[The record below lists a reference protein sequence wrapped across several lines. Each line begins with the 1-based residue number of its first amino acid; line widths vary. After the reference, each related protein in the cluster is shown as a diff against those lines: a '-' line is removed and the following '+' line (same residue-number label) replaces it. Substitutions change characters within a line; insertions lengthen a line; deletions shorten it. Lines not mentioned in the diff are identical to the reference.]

1 MAGFINVLCL
11 SDDDRQTAL
20 ARLRPKGNVQQ
31 SGSYVFG
38 LADSDDVKALEA
50 AGLIVE
56 QLPAKESLAWLD
68 PKATPAAAT
77 TMTAAAAPTVA
88 PLMKKLAE
96 SSADSY
102 VIQLKGPLQPEWKA
116 ALEKAGL
123 PVGRWVLGNGMKLKL
138 TTAQRQAVEAMPFV
152 ERVVP
157 FSTELSLR
165 RLYDPKSGRR
175 RKVAPDTPAKRA
187 RPRTTGHVVAAPNID
202 EPATPAPALY
212 MFDIKCHD
220 RSQLPEVGEALRAD
234 ARIKRLEQG
243 RVRIRIWVESSD
255 SPATGALLASIGVLP
270 QVSVVEPYEYPK
282 AENSIARSTIGI
294 VEASGQPTLPWDGTG
309 QVVAVADTGVDEAH
323 PDLKNRLLKVIER
336 VPIEEVGDPI
346 GHGTHVCGSICGDG
360 TASGGK
366 VLGIAPGA
374 KLIVQVLTNGADRA
388 FTGLP
393 LNLGELFQQA
403 YDLGA
408 RIHNN
413 SWGADSE
420 GLFTID
426 ADEVDE
432 FIHTHPDCLVLI
444 SAGNSGR
451 QDDPAESHDPLARM
465 ALMTLTSPG
474 TAKNALTVG
483 ACCSE
488 RTDGPYQG
496 KHWNEFDG
504 ARPAPT
510 FAPVSDEPITGDV
523 GVVAAFSGRGPTD
536 ADQVKPDLLAPGTAI
551 LSTRSAASDPAHP
564 FDDFGDRYCF
574 NSGTSMAS
582 PVVAGAAAIVRQ
594 YFVDHRKHAKP
605 SAALL
610 KATLINGTVW
620 SERKTVQDAETGMP
634 NYHQGYG
641 RLDLSRTV
649 PAPDRTD
656 GFALAFVDLGLDAP
670 ESLNKFTDGRDQ
682 WRKTL
687 TVQAGLPLSLTLVW
701 TDYPGHGLQHNLNLL
716 VITPDGRRVFGN
728 PNLLRPSFAK
738 GDRSNNV
745 EMIRFDAP
753 NTGVYV
759 VHVLAYNTPYG
770 DQGFSLVATG
780 RLAVSDFV

>member
-11 SDDDRQTAL
+11 SDDERQIAL
-20 ARLRPKGNVQQ
+20 ERLRPKGNVQT

-38 LADSDDVKALEA
+38 LADDDDVKALEA

-77 TMTAAAAPTVA
+77 TMMEAAAPATA
-88 PLMKKLAE
+88 PMRKLAQNATE
-96 SSADSY
+96 SY
-102 VIQLKGPLQPEWKA
+102 VIQLRGPLQPEWKA
-116 ALEKAGL
+116 AFEKAGL

-138 TTAQRQAVEAMPFV
+138 TSAQRQAVEAMPFV

-157 FSTELSLR
+157 FSAELSLR
-165 RLYDPKSGRR
+165 RLCDPKTGRR
-175 RKVAPDTPAKRA
+175 RKLKPETPSEAPLRRRA
-187 RPRTTGHVVAAPNID
+187 DQGVAAPNID
-202 EPATPAPALY
+202 EQKAPAPPLY

-220 RSQLPEVGEALRAD
+220 RSQLPAVSEALRTD
-234 ARIKRLEQG
+234 PHIKRLEQG

-255 SPATGALLASIGVLP
+255 SPATRALLTSIGDLP
-270 QVSVVEPYEYPK
+270 QVSVVEPYEYPRVQ
-282 AENSIARSTIGI
+282 NSVVRATIGL
-294 VEASGQPTLPWDGTG
+294 VAASGKPALPWDGTG
-309 QVVAVADTGVDEAH
+309 QIVVVADTGVDEEH
-323 PDLKNRLLKVIER
+323 PDLKSRLIQVIER
-336 VPIEEVGDPI
+336 VTVEGTGDPI

-366 VLGIAPGA
+366 VLGMAPGA
-374 KLIVQVLTNGADRA
+374 KLIVQSLTNGVDRA
-388 FTGLP
+388 FTGIP
-393 LNLGELFQQA
+393 LNLGDLFQQA

-408 RIHNN
+408 HPYQY
-413 SWGADSE
+413 WGGDAA

-432 FIHTHPDCLVLI
+432 FIHNHPDCLVLI

-451 QDDPAESHDPLARM
+451 QDDPAETHDDLARM

-474 TAKNALTVG
+474 TAKNALTIG
-483 ACCSE
+483 ACCSA
-488 RTDGPYQG
+488 RTDGPY
-496 KHWNEFDG
+496 KDKPWIEFDG
-504 ARPAPT
+504 ALPPPT
-510 FAPVSDEPITGDV
+510 FAPVSEEPINGDV
-523 GVVAAFSGRGPTD
+523 GVVAAFSSRGPTD
-536 ADQVKPDLLAPGTAI
+536 SDQVKPDLLAPGTAI
-551 LSTRSAASDPAHP
+551 LSTRSAASDPPHP
-564 FDDFGDRYCF
+564 FDDFGGRYCF

-594 YFVDHRKHAKP
+594 YFVDHRKVAKP

-610 KATLINGTVW
+610 KAALINGTVW
-620 SERKTVQDAETGMP
+620 SDRKTVQDAETGMP

-641 RLDLSRTV
+641 RLDLWRTL
-649 PAPDRTD
+649 PSPDRTD
-656 GFALAFVDLGLDAP
+656 GFALAFVDVGLDAP
-670 ESLNKFTDGRDQ
+670 EALNKFTDGRDQ

-701 TDYPGHGLQHNLNLL
+701 TDYPGHGLQHNLDLL
-716 VITPDGRRVFGN
+716 IIAPDGRRFFGN

-738 GDRSNNV
+738 GDRKNNV

-753 NTGVYV
+753 NAGVYV

-780 RLAVSDFV
+780 KLAVSDFV